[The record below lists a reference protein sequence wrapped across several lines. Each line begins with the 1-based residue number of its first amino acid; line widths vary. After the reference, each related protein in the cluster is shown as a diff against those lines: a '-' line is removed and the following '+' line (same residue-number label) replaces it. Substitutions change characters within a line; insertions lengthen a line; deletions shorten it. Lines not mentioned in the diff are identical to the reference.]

1 MSGLPQLS
9 PAMSFDQ
16 ACNAVVSYL
25 KDAVPLGMWGVIRHE
40 GAGHT
45 ILSVIDDAYCASAG
59 TSLLWS
65 GSLCKEMIGGAP
77 TVAPDTKAVAAYRTA
92 CAGQAWEIGTY
103 AGVPI
108 TRPDGRVFGSLC
120 GMDPAVHADPAGLR
134 SHEPLLNL
142 LGTLLSTVL
151 EADTARTAAER
162 LAERTLLEAESDA
175 MTGLLN
181 RRGWDRYLA
190 AEEDRYKR
198 FGDPGSVV
206 VLDLDRLK
214 EVNDG
219 LGHDA
224 GDQYI
229 RLAANTLRDTVRS
242 TDVVARLGGDEF
254 GVVAANTSP
263 EDTQSLVVRLAEAL
277 RAARVSGSFGH
288 APYTIGSG
296 FPGAWKAAD
305 EAMYAQKALHAARL
319 SPPVR

>member
-16 ACNAVVSYL
+16 ACNAVVGYL

-40 GAGHT
+40 GT
-45 ILSVIDDAYCASAG
+45 KQIVLSVVDDAYGGSAG
-59 TSLLWS
+59 MSLPWS
-65 GSLCKEMIGGAP
+65 GSLCREMVEGAP
-77 TVAPDTKAVAAYRTA
+77 NVAPDTRAVAAYGNARA
-92 CAGQAWEIGTY
+92 AQEREIGTY
-103 AGVPI
+103 VGVPI
-108 TRPDGRVFGSLC
+108 TRADGQVFGSLC
-120 GMDPAVHADPAGLR
+120 GMDPAVHPDPAGLR

-151 EADTARTAAER
+151 EADSARTTAER

-214 EVNDG
+214 EINDG
-219 LGHDA
+219 RGHDA
-224 GDQYI
+224 GDEYI
-229 RLAANTLRDTVRS
+229 RRAANTLRDTVRA

-254 GVVAANTSP
+254 GVVAANTSA
-263 EDTQSLVVRLAEAL
+263 EDTHALVVRLAEAL
-277 RAARVSGSFGH
+277 TAAGVSGSFGH
-288 APYTIGSG
+288 APYIIGSG

-305 EAMYAQKALHAARL
+305 EAMYAQKALHPGHL
-319 SPPVR
+319 SRPVR